1 MCISTS
7 QQLYF
12 PLVFLVKK
20 RKIKHLQLF
29 SFDTIIATTRH
40 NNGWEVDFF
49 KSFFFSFISFTR
61 TRTSIIYD
69 YSKANKPVI
78 IV

>member
-49 KSFFFSFISFTR
+49 KSFS
-61 TRTSIIYD
+61 
-69 YSKANKPVI
+69 
-78 IV
+78 